1 MKIKWFQSK
10 VPEKDRVPFWR
21 KVAYGLGGPVEG
33 TSVWIPQGNLTPV
46 FNIGLG
52 ISPATI
58 GFIIMIWRAWDGVA
72 DLLMG
77 NLSDNARTRWG
88 RRRPFIVAGAI
99 LTGLTMPLIWWAP
112 RGMES
117 WQTCTWL
124 LVCGLLFYTCFT
136 VWAMPYYSLHLEM
149 SPDYDERTNIT
160 AYRAVPQMVLGLFSA
175 WILACAA
182 RPMFSTAPDH
192 SPDLVN
198 GMRYISLTLGAVTI
212 VLGVLPGLFVKERFY
227 AETKRQAKQKLF
239 HGLKLTLS
247 TGPFLALIAIVL
259 TKLLSYMLVG
269 SLGFY
274 LNTYYV
280 CKGDLM
286 LATKIAGVCGTLLVA
301 PNLIGV
307 PFCTWLSAKFGKQ
320 ALLYIMA
327 ATGIAGN
334 LSIYL
339 FFTPEHPWL
348 QIIPSILMSPVGAAI
363 WLIAPA
369 MQADVVDY
377 DEWKNGVRREGSFAS
392 VFSWTTKMTNTL
404 AAALGGL
411 LLVWTGFDIAH
422 GSIQPASVL
431 FNLKTAYI
439 WIPVGL
445 LTLNLLLIGLYPLS
459 KNKMAAIRA
468 ELEARRGAL

>member
-1 MKIKWFQSK
+1 MKFKWFQSK

-52 ISPATI
+52 MNPATI
-58 GFIIMIWRAWDGVA
+58 GFIIMLWRAWDGVA

-99 LTGLTMPLIWWAP
+99 LTGLTMPLIWWVP
-112 RGMES
+112 RGMEN
-117 WQTCTWL
+117 WQICAWL
-124 LVCGLLFYTCFT
+124 LVSGLVFYTCFT

-149 SPDYDERTNIT
+149 TADYDERTNIA
-160 AYRAVPQMVLGLFSA
+160 AYRAIPQMVLGLFSA

-182 RPMFSTAPDH
+182 RPIFSTAADH

-198 GMRYISLTLGAVTI
+198 GMRYISLVLGAATI
-212 VLGVLPGLFVKERFY
+212 ILGVLPGLFVKERFY
-227 AETKRQAKQKLF
+227 AETKHQAKQKLL
-239 HGLKLTLS
+239 HGLKLTLT
-247 TGPFLALIAIVL
+247 TGPFLALIAIVV
-259 TKLLSYMLVG
+259 TKLLSYTLVG
-269 SLGFY
+269 SLSFY

-280 CKGDLM
+280 CKGNLI
-286 LATKIAGVCGTLLVA
+286 LATEIGGVCGTLLVA
-301 PNLIGV
+301 PNLVGV
-307 PFCTWLSAKFGKQ
+307 PLCTWLATKFGKHI
-320 ALLYIMA
+320 LLYIIA
-327 ATGIAGN
+327 VTGIAGY
-334 LSIYL
+334 LSVYL
-339 FFTPEHPWL
+339 FYTPDTPWL
-348 QIIPSILMSPVGAAI
+348 QIIPPILMSSVGSGI

-369 MQADVVDY
+369 MQADIVDY

-411 LLVWTGFDIAH
+411 LLVWTGFDIKH
-422 GSIQPASVL
+422 GATQPAEVL
-431 FNLKTAYI
+431 ANLKLAYI

-445 LTLNLLLIGLYPLS
+445 LVANLLLIGLYPLT
-459 KNKMAAIRA
+459 KKRMTEIRS
-468 ELEARRGAL
+468 ELESRRGAF